1 MSFCPSDITPD
12 EWEVPYSHIRT
23 VTLRYVIFPY
33 TELLRPFI
41 KAVCV
46 INAFNE
52 TDFLLL
58 TDFHTSFIAVSPY
71 FFIIPQLAA
80 FPCYDEVSKVVDQLP
95 HVTSMRKAVWTNVSQ
110 FIRVNVSPRESST
123 KNSFLKSER
132 RYAIL

>member
-1 MSFCPSDITPD
+1 MNGKFHTPTFEPSHCVLSFFRIG
-12 EWEVPYSHIRT
+12 
-23 VTLRYVIFPY
+23 Y

-80 FPCYDEVSKVVDQLP
+80 FPCYDEVSKAVDQSP
-95 HVTSMRKAVWTNVSQ
+95 HVAPMRKAVWTNVSQ
-110 FIRVNVSPRESST
+110 VNVSPRESST
-123 KNSFLKSER
+123 KNSFSLNLKDDMRSIDLR
-132 RYAIL
+132 